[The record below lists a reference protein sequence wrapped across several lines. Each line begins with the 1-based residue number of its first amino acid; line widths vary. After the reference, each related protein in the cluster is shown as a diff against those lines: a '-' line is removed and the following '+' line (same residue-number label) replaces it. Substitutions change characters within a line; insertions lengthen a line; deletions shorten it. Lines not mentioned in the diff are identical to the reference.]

1 MSQSLQEMS
10 KLCPPNEPDELELGL
25 TQKDALV
32 PLDVSKGRV
41 PKAAVNVE
49 ALTDVD
55 PGDRTTLSPSLPSR
69 LLTSVDI
76 AESINAMKPS
86 INDTSLPNDRTRPP
100 SNRSPSPVFHIA
112 QHQDNARKRKE
123 STSNDQIPL
132 KSPKRQKRACNQVS
146 RPGTVIGNDEVPQ
159 HRPKKKKQAAEP
171 NAVAEKRRQGS
182 SVQTAADPN
191 EDELAIKE
199 ETEKLHSFKEQI
211 EKLHPVFDEKFR
223 DGTSKHKTAA
233 QMYYDS
239 RQRHFLVKTFEFDK
253 KKYLSD
259 RKVTNV

>member
-1 MSQSLQEMS
+1 MS

-69 LLTSVDI
+69 LLTSVIHMADHFRNPRRET
-76 AESINAMKPS
+76 ESINAMKPS
-86 INDTSLPNDRTRPP
+86 IKDTSLPKDQNLPS
-100 SNRSPSPVFHIA
+100 SNRSPSPVSDIA
-112 QHQDNARKRKE
+112 QHQDIARKRKE
-123 STSNDQIPL
+123 STPNDRIL
-132 KSPKRQKRACNQVS
+132 SKSPKRQKRASDQVS

-159 HRPKKKKQAAEP
+159 HGPKKKKQAADLNE
-171 NAVAEKRRQGS
+171 VDEKRKHGR
-182 SVQTAADPN
+182 SVRTATDPN
-191 EDELAIKE
+191 EDELAI
-199 ETEKLHSFKEQI
+199 KEQI

-253 KKYLSD
+253 KKYPSD

>member
-1 MSQSLQEMS
+1 MS

-211 EKLHPVFDEKFR
+211 EKLHPVFDE
-223 DGTSKHKTAA
+223 TLTAA
-233 QMYYDS
+233 
-239 RQRHFLVKTFEFDK
+239 
-253 KKYLSD
+253 
-259 RKVTNV
+259 